1 MVVKINVSIP
11 KDVLEELDRA
21 ARESH
26 TSRSAFLA
34 QAVKDYL
41 EKLEEERKREKR
53 RKAAAEIDR
62 LREKFGGWD
71 GTAEVLKW
79 RDRH

>member
-34 QAVKDYL
+34 QAVKNYL

>member
-1 MVVKINVSIP
+1 MVVKINISMP
-11 KDVLEELDRA
+11 KDMLEELDRA

-34 QAVKDYL
+34 QAVKHYL
-41 EKLEEERKREKR
+41 NEKEEERQMEKR
-53 RKAAAEIDR
+53 HKAAAEIDR

-71 GTAEVLKW
+71 GTVEVLKW